1 MLNKPLIILGSARKK
16 SDTKKFLDLVLADI
30 DHTLIDLL
38 DYPISGYDYSHI
50 YSADDSYSKIVNE
63 VLNHNT
69 IVFATPVYWYSM
81 SALMKTFFDRFSDL
95 VTYRKE
101 IGRLLKGKS
110 TLLLAVGADLEPPQG
125 FESPFKLTSNYLDMQ
140 FLGSIYYSTKRLGID
155 ETYRR
160 TIDSFRQKLI
170 DNQTGFGF

>member
-1 MLNKPLIILGSARKK
+1 MPNKPLIILGSSRKK
-16 SDTKKFLDLVLADI
+16 SDTKKFLDVVIADI

-38 DYPISGYDYSHI
+38 DYPVSGYDYSHN
-50 YSADDSYSKIVNE
+50 YPANDSYPKIITE

-95 VTYRKE
+95 VTYKKE

-110 TLLLAVGADLEPPQG
+110 TLLLAVGADLELPHG
-125 FESPFKLTSNYLDMQ
+125 FESPFKLTSAYLDMQ
-140 FLGSIYYSTKRLGID
+140 FLGSIYYSTRNSGIN
-155 ETYRR
+155 ES
-160 TIDSFRQKLI
+160 IAKLMEAFRKKLI
-170 DNQTGFGF
+170 DIP